1 MRMEMKYKLILAFLV
16 VVAVVVFV
24 PYIFSLFGVQEGF
37 WREIGS
43 TLAAIAVGLFLGSM
57 FATGITRDLGQMRD
71 VAIRIS
77 EGDLTLDLNPVKRT
91 FEDEFT
97 DLREAFRIMVQR
109 LILLARGLKASSEEV
124 HESAQTLSAT
134 AEEMNASTEEIA
146 AAIDGISKGAE
157 NQASQVERV
166 STNIHQ
172 MAKGLEAVAVKA
184 KESAKVSTEAGYTAQ
199 AGNKHTENVVNK
211 IRQVFDSVSR
221 AGDSVMSFGQ
231 RSKEIGEIVDIITGV
246 AQQTTLLALN
256 ATIEAARA
264 GEAGRGFAVVAE
276 EIRKLAANTE
286 QFADKISSIV
296 NRIQNESEQ
305 VLLSMR
311 DVTGL
316 LDEGQE
322 IIKTMGDSL
331 SEIVKAV
338 MESTGSSQEISS
350 LTDGQS
356 RAASEITKSIDE
368 IAKIAEDNAAST
380 EEVSAATEEQ
390 TASMEELASS
400 AQDLTA
406 LSDKL
411 RKLSEEFKV

>member
-1 MRMEMKYKLILAFLV
+1 MRMEMRYKLILAFLV

-24 PYIFSLFGVQEGF
+24 PYLFNLFGVHEGF
-37 WREIGS
+37 WREIGA
-43 TLAAIAVGLFLGSM
+43 TFAAIAVGLFLGSM

-77 EGDLTLDLNPVKRT
+77 EGDLTLDLNPIRRT

-97 DLREAFRIMVQR
+97 DLREAFRVMVQR
-109 LILLARGLKASSEEV
+109 LILLAKSLKSSSEEV

-166 STNIHQ
+166 STTIHQ
-172 MAKGLEAVAVKA
+172 MAKGLEAVAAKA
-184 KESAKVSTEAGYTAQ
+184 KDGAKVSTEAGYTAQ

-221 AGDSVMSFGQ
+221 AGDSVLSFGE

-286 QFADKISSIV
+286 QFADRISGIV

-350 LTDGQS
+350 LTDSQS
-356 RAASEITKSIDE
+356 RAAADITKSIDE